1 MVIGVVIWSK
11 LIIKKGIP
19 NLFSVTHQVGPMWSC
34 HTPTFCSLG
43 SIQIGHKYTDD
54 THLYTI
60 SFGRLNCQTTFP
72 LSNIHLPSTEVYP
85 SRWLV
90 VLWQLCEA
98 DLNSSQSSDEFNLE
112 LNQIILPCHH
122 KIPPNS
128 SACLQH
134 VSIARYEIL
143 IYHCN
148 PHRLHNSSTYLAA
161 LILTLQT
168 NGVVPTQVLLSEN

>member
-1 MVIGVVIWSK
+1 MKQINYKKRYTKSVLCDTSGWSNVE
-11 LIIKKGIP
+11 LPYTYILLSWQHP
-19 NLFSVTHQVGPMWSC
+19 NRPQVHGW
-34 HTPTFCSLG
+34 HTPLHYLLRQIKLSDYFSTVQYPSSFHRSL
-43 SIQIGHKYTDD
+43 
-54 THLYTI
+54 
-60 SFGRLNCQTTFP
+60 
-72 LSNIHLPSTEVYP
+72 YP